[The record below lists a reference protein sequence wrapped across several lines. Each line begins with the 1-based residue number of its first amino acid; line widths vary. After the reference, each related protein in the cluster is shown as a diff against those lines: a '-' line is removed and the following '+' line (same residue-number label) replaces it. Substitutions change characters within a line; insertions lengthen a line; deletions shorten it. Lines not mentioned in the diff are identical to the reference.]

1 MRELSYKV
9 IFVFV
14 CVLSLLT
21 PMTKSIAGEP
31 PKEPILRIDTGMHVS
46 GIRRIGIDAENRYL
60 ATGSGDK
67 TVHVW
72 ELSTGR
78 LLRILR
84 PPIGDGNEGMIF
96 AVAMSPDGRTI
107 ACSGWTG
114 QAWDDMYASIYFFDR
129 ESGRLVKRISGI
141 SATVF
146 NLAYSKDGMFLVASL
161 WGTHGIRVYRT
172 SDYSLIKEDRDY
184 GSDGQG
190 ADFDISGRLVTTS
203 WDGYI
208 RLYDNNFRLIAK
220 KKSPGGSK
228 PYGVSFSPDSS
239 KIAVGFDDSPKVDIL
254 SGKDLSYLYSPDSS
268 GITGKD
274 DLVAVSWSSDGSS
287 IYAGGTYWSSSLN
300 KRPIRKWTDQ
310 GKGRYVDLS
319 ATDNTILHILPLKH
333 GGIVFSSHDPAF
345 GIFDAYDRK
354 AIYKSPVIADHR
366 DNRKGFLISYDGS
379 TVQFGYEV
387 FGRSPARFSISD
399 RLLEL
404 NPESP
409 NSILRSQILTPP
421 ITSAS
426 GLNITDWE
434 HSYNPKLNGTNLK
447 LDVYEMS
454 RSLAV
459 LPDNQAF
466 LLGAD
471 WYLRLF
477 DRYGNE
483 KWKVPAPATAWSVN
497 ISGNGQLAVAA
508 FGDGT
513 IRWYRVRDGKELMAL
528 FPHND
533 RKRWV
538 VWTLSGYYDAS
549 AGADDIIG
557 WHLNN
562 GKENSADFFP
572 LSKFRN
578 TYYRPDVIAKV
589 LATVDEGEA
598 IRLANEESGRG
609 KQEVV
614 IGKMLPPI
622 VTIIYP
628 AEGSEVSMP
637 EITVKFSIR
646 NPSGEPVTG
655 IKALVDG
662 RPVAAERG
670 VKIVGLDKDISEMKI
685 AIPEKDSEISIIAGN
700 RFSVSE
706 PARVMVKWRGEKK
719 EEFIVKPKLYVLA
732 IGVSRYEDKSL
743 TLSFAA
749 KDARDFGNVM
759 QEQKGKLY
767 RDVVVKAITDEKA
780 TKDEIL
786 DGLDWITKETTSKDV
801 AMVFLAGHGVNDH
814 IGTYYF
820 LPANANT
827 EKLKRT
833 GLVVSDIKNTVA
845 SLAGKT
851 VLFVDTCHS
860 GNVMGTRRGVA
871 DITGV
876 VNELVST
883 ENGAV
888 VVFASS
894 TGKQYSLEDPA
905 WNNGAFTKALVEGIS
920 GKADYTGKGKITI
933 NMLDL
938 YLSERVKE
946 LTKGR
951 QTPTTTK
958 PNTISDFP
966 VAVRE

>member
-14 CVLSLLT
+14 SVLSLLA

-31 PKEPILRIDTGMHVS
+31 PKDPILRIDTGMHIS
-46 GIRRIGIDAENRYL
+46 GIRRVGIDAENRYL

-114 QAWDDMYASIYFFDR
+114 QNWDDMYSSIYFFDR
-129 ESGRLVKRISGI
+129 ESGRLIRRIKGI

-146 NLAYSKDGMFLVASL
+146 NLAYSKDGMFIVASL
-161 WGTHGIRVYRT
+161 WGTHGIRIYRT

-184 GSDGQG
+184 GSDGHG

-208 RLYDNNFRLIAK
+208 HLYDNNFQLIAK
-220 KKSPGGSK
+220 RKSPGGGK
-228 PYGVSFSPDSS
+228 PYGVSFSPDGS
-239 KIAVGFDDSPKVDIL
+239 KIAVGFDDSTKVDVL
-254 SGKDLSYLYSPDSS
+254 SGKDLSYLYSPDSN
-268 GITGKD
+268 GVADGN
-274 DLVAVSWSSDGSS
+274 LVAVSWSSDGSS
-287 IYAGGTYWSSSLN
+287 LYAGGSYWNGSLS
-300 KRPIRKWTDQ
+300 KRPIRKWING
-310 GKGRYVDLS
+310 GKGRYVDLP
-319 ATDNTILHILPLKH
+319 ATDNTILHILPLKL
-333 GGIVFSSHDPAF
+333 GGVVFSSHDPAF

-354 AIYKSPVIADHR
+354 AIYKSPAIADYR
-366 DNRKGFLISYDGS
+366 NNRNGFLTSYDGS
-379 TVQFGYEV
+379 TVQFAYEV
-387 FGRSPARFSISD
+387 FGKSPARFSIPD
-399 RLLEL
+399 RFLEL

-409 NSILRSQILTPP
+409 NSILRSQILNTP

-426 GLNITDWE
+426 GLNIIDWE
-434 HSYNPKLNGTNLK
+434 HAYSPKLNGTNLK
-447 LDVYEMS
+447 LDRYEMS

-459 LPDNQAF
+459 LPDNQTF
-466 LLGAD
+466 LLGTD

-483 KWKVPAPATAWSVN
+483 KWKVSAPATAWAVN
-497 ISGNGQLAVAA
+497 ISGNGQLAMAA

-538 VWTLSGYYDAS
+538 VWTPSGYYDAS
-549 AGADDIIG
+549 VGADDIIG

-572 LSKFRN
+572 LLKFRS

-622 VTIIYP
+622 VTITYP
-628 AEGSEVSMP
+628 ADGSEVSTP

-646 NPSGEPVTG
+646 TPSGEPVTG

-662 RPVAAERG
+662 RPVATERG
-670 VKIVGLDKDISEMKI
+670 VKIVGMDKDINEMKI
-685 AIPEKDSEISIIAGN
+685 AIPEKDSEVSIIAEN

-706 PARVMVKWRGEKK
+706 PARVKVKWRGAKK
-719 EEFIVKPKLYVLA
+719 EEFVIKPKLYVLA
-732 IGVSRYEDKSL
+732 IGVSSYEDKSL

-749 KDARDFGNVM
+749 KDAKDFANVM
-759 QEQKGKLY
+759 QRQRSRLY
-767 RDVVVKAITDEKA
+767 RDVVVKVMIDEKA
-780 TKDEIL
+780 TKDDIL
-786 DGLDWITKETTSKDV
+786 DGLDWLTKETTSKDV

-814 IGTYYF
+814 VGIYYF
-820 LPANANT
+820 LPSNADT
-827 EKLKRT
+827 ERLKRT
-833 GLVVSDIKNTVA
+833 GLAFSDIKNTVA

-876 VNELVST
+876 VNELASA

-888 VVFASS
+888 VFASS
-894 TGKQYSLEDPA
+894 SGKQYSLEDQA
-905 WNNGAFTKALVEGIS
+905 WNNGAFTKALVEGMS